1 MTKKETLQMFEE
13 IVEADPDTL
22 TGEELVEDLENW
34 DSLAVV
40 NFIALVDENF
50 GITLSPEKIMN
61 SKTVNE
67 LVSLLD
73 GYIK

>member
-1 MTKKETLQMFEE
+1 MLEE

-22 TGEELVEDLENW
+22 TGEELIEDLEGW

>member
-1 MTKKETLQMFEE
+1 MTKKELLQMLEE

-22 TGEELVEDLENW
+22 TGEELIKDLESW

-61 SKTVNE
+61 SKTVND

-73 GYIK
+73 GYIE

>member
-1 MTKKETLQMFEE
+1 MTKKELVQMLEE

-22 TGEELVEDLENW
+22 TGEELIEDLEGW

>member
-1 MTKKETLQMFEE
+1 MLEE
-13 IVEADPDTL
+13 IIEADPDTL
-22 TGEELVEDLENW
+22 TGEELIEDLENW

-73 GYIK
+73 GYIE

>member
-1 MTKKETLQMFEE
+1 MTKKELLQMLEE
-13 IVEADPDTL
+13 IIEADPDTL
-22 TGEELVEDLENW
+22 TGEELIEDLENW

>member
-1 MTKKETLQMFEE
+1 MFEE

-73 GYIK
+73 GYIE

>member
-1 MTKKETLQMFEE
+1 MKKKELLLMFEE

-22 TGEELVEDLENW
+22 TGEELIEDLESW
-34 DSLAVV
+34 DSLAIV
-40 NFIALVDENF
+40 NLIALVDENF

-67 LVSLLD
+67 LISLLD
-73 GYIK
+73 GYIE

>member
-1 MTKKETLQMFEE
+1 LTKKELVQMLEE

-22 TGEELVEDLENW
+22 TGEELIEDLEGW

>member
-1 MTKKETLQMFEE
+1 MTKKELLQMLEE
-13 IVEADPDTL
+13 IIEADPDTL
-22 TGEELVEDLENW
+22 TGEELIEDLENW

-73 GYIK
+73 GYIE

>member
-1 MTKKETLQMFEE
+1 MLEE

-22 TGEELVEDLENW
+22 TSEELIEDLENW

>member
-1 MTKKETLQMFEE
+1 MLEE

-22 TGEELVEDLENW
+22 TGEELIEDLENW

-73 GYIK
+73 GYIE

>member
-1 MTKKETLQMFEE
+1 MTKKELLQMLEE

-22 TGEELVEDLENW
+22 TGEELIEDLENW

-73 GYIK
+73 GYIE